1 MFNDVQKKLTILYS
15 TMTGLI
21 LMILLACI
29 FLWNITSREQGE
41 SVAFQNLWLAVQ
53 SRIQTDSILPNSYL
67 AQTEADNRAIIYLEE
82 NGFPFLYS
90 GSWTPDSPRNQLIE
104 LGIAEAAK
112 ENIFPSQPPISSSL
126 NQTSAFVVKGEHG
139 DSYYGKMSVLATKNG
154 SKTLLI
160 LSYITPRT
168 VFIQKS
174 LPLFLLLNA
183 VGIVCIFFVS
193 WFFTGRA
200 LRPAREGVKK
210 QADFIAAASHELRS
224 PLAVIRSSVSAL
236 KLKYNDTAASSGHIS
251 DSTNGQNS
259 APTSGQNSAPTSS
272 QTSAPTSS
280 QISAPTSGQASAPT
294 GGQASA
300 PSSGQ
305 TSGEMARP
313 EYDTAQLLFGIDKEC
328 SRMARLVSDML
339 LLAASDA
346 KNWTLQKQ
354 EVETDTLLIETYESF
369 LPLCREKHIAL
380 SLSLPE
386 SSLPP
391 LAADKQRLEQIL
403 AILLDNAISHTPTG
417 KEILLKAYVPQDTPS
432 LSSGKSHITFEI
444 QDQGVGIPDAIK
456 KRIFDRFYRGDV
468 SRNDKKHFGLGLSIA
483 KELTELHGGTIAVL
497 DNPGGGCRF
506 IVQL

>member
-41 SVAFQNLWLAVQ
+41 SVAFQNLWLAVH

-126 NQTSAFVVKGEHG
+126 NQTSAFVVKGAHG

-236 KLKYNDTAASSGHIS
+236 KLKYNDTAASSSHIS
-251 DSTNGQNS
+251 DRTGDQASD
-259 APTSGQNSAPTSS
+259 
-272 QTSAPTSS
+272 
-280 QISAPTSGQASAPT
+280 PTSGQASDRT
-294 GGQASA
+294 SGQASA